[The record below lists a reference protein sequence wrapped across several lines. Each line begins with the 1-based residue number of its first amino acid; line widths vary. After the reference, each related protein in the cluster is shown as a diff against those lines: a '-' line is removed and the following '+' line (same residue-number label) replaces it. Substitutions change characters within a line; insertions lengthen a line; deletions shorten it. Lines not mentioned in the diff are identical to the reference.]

1 MVELQTIVTIT
12 SIILITYTIL
22 KGLSII
28 EYKSVSISD
37 IIFKNKY
44 LMWIVLAIH
53 VGVLLLYIGKEVL

>member
-12 SIILITYTIL
+12 SIILVTYTIL

-28 EYKSVSISD
+28 KYKSVSISD

-44 LMWIVLAIH
+44 LMWILLAIH
-53 VGVLLLYIGKEVL
+53 VGVLLLHIGKEFL